1 MNQRL
6 AYHVELL
13 NQLATQL
20 AKLEQSDQEYNQE
33 NTILQQLDQ
42 LIESLKDPSAQ
53 QYDSAIF
60 EGQQW
65 MNRFFTHNPELA
77 PAVHRDLMWFFGGDC
92 LHFMPDDEIEKYQLL
107 DDAMAEAMLRKAP
120 FNYTLS
126 REAIFGTKK
135 S

>member
-20 AKLEQSDQEYNQE
+20 AKVEQSDLEYNQE
-33 NTILQQLDQ
+33 NTILQQLGQ
-42 LIESLKDPSAQ
+42 LIESLKEPSAQ
-53 QYDSAIF
+53 HYDSAIF

-65 MNRFFTHNPELA
+65 FHRFLTHNPELA
-77 PAVHRDLMWFFGGDC
+77 PAIHRDLLWFFGGDC
-92 LHFMPDDEIEKYQLL
+92 LHFMPDDEIEKYQML
-107 DDAMAEAMLRKAP
+107 DDAMAEAMIRNTP

-126 REAIFGTKK
+126 REAIFK
-135 S
+135 

>member
-13 NQLATQL
+13 NQLAIQL
-20 AKLEQSDQEYNQE
+20 AKLEESDLEYNQE
-33 NTILQQLDQ
+33 NTILQQLGQ

-53 QYDSAIF
+53 QYDSVIF

-65 MNRFFTHNPELA
+65 FNRFLTHNPELA
-77 PAVHRDLMWFFGGDC
+77 PAIHRDLLWFFGGDC
-92 LHFMPDDEIEKYQLL
+92 LHFMPDEEIEKYQLL
-107 DDAMAEAMLRKAP
+107 DDAMAEAMLRKTP

-126 REAIFGTKK
+126 REAIFETK
-135 S
+135 

>member
-13 NQLATQL
+13 NQLAIQL

-33 NTILQQLDQ
+33 NTILQQLGQ

-65 MNRFFTHNPELA
+65 LHRFLTHNPEIGRA
-77 PAVHRDLMWFFGGDC
+77 HV
-92 LHFMPDDEIEKYQLL
+92 
-107 DDAMAEAMLRKAP
+107 
-120 FNYTLS
+120 
-126 REAIFGTKK
+126 
-135 S
+135 

>member
-13 NQLATQL
+13 SQLAIQL
-20 AKLEQSDQEYNQE
+20 AKLEQSDLEYNQE
-33 NTILQQLDQ
+33 NTILQQLGQ
-42 LIESLKDPSAQ
+42 LIESLKEPSAQ

-60 EGQQW
+60 DGQQW
-65 MNRFFTHNPELA
+65 LHRFLTHNPELA
-77 PAVHRDLMWFFGGDC
+77 PAIHRDLLWFFGGDC

-107 DDAMAEAMLRKAP
+107 DDAMAEAMLRNTP

-126 REAIFGTKK
+126 REAIFDTKN

>member
-13 NQLATQL
+13 NQLANQL

-33 NTILQQLDQ
+33 NTILQQLAQ
-42 LIESLKDPSAQ
+42 LIDTLKAPSEEQ
-53 QYDSAIF
+53 SDSAIF

-65 MNRFFTHNPELA
+65 LMRFMTHNPELA
-77 PAVHRDLMWFFGGDC
+77 PAIHRDLLWFFGGDC
-92 LHFMPDDEIEKYQLL
+92 LHFMPDEEIEKYQML
-107 DDAMAEAMLRKAP
+107 DDAMAEAMLRKMP

-126 REAIFGTKK
+126 REEIFKD
-135 S
+135 

>member
-13 NQLATQL
+13 TQLATQL
-20 AKLEQSDQEYNQE
+20 AKLELADQDYNQE
-33 NTILQQLDQ
+33 NTILQQLAQ

-60 EGQQW
+60 DGQQW
-65 MNRFFTHNPELA
+65 LQRFLTHNPELA
-77 PAVHRDLMWFFGGDC
+77 AAIHRDLLWFFGGDC
-92 LHFMPDDEIEKYQLL
+92 LHFMPDEEIEKYQLL
-107 DDAMAEAMLRKAP
+107 DDAMAEAMLRSTP

-126 REAIFGTKK
+126 REAIFETKNQ
-135 S
+135 

>member
-13 NQLATQL
+13 NQLAVQL
-20 AKLEQSDQEYNQE
+20 AKLEQSDLEYNQE
-33 NTILQQLDQ
+33 NTILQQLDH
-42 LIESLKDPSAQ
+42 LIESLKDSSAQ

-65 MNRFFTHNPELA
+65 LHRFLTHNPELA
-77 PAVHRDLMWFFGGDC
+77 PAIHRDLLWFFGGDC
-92 LHFMPDDEIEKYQLL
+92 LHFMPDEEIEKYQML
-107 DDAMAEAMLRKAP
+107 DDAMAEAMLRKVP

-126 REAIFGTKK
+126 REQIFK
-135 S
+135 

>member
-20 AKLEQSDQEYNQE
+20 AKVEQSGLEYNQE
-33 NTILQQLDQ
+33 NTILQQLGQ

-60 EGQQW
+60 DGQQW
-65 MNRFFTHNPELA
+65 LHRFLTHNPELA
-77 PAVHRDLMWFFGGDC
+77 LAIHRDLLWFFGGDC
-92 LHFMPDDEIEKYQLL
+92 LHFMPDDEIEKYQML
-107 DDAMAEAMLRKAP
+107 DDAMAEAMIRNTP

-126 REAIFGTKK
+126 REAIFK
-135 S
+135 